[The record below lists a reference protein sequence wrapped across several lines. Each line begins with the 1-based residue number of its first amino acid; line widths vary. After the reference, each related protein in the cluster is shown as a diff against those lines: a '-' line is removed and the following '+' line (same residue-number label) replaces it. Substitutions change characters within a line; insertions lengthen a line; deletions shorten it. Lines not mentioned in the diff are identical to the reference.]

1 MLDSPDNLAP
11 TLGVMELFASLGT
24 IVLIVSGVIMLRR
37 AILLFQRS
45 RHLIPFMVG
54 RIADRPWTVQDVLTI
69 GAILAFAYAL
79 QLIVI
84 TTFGVEH
91 EEGAMQGALIIT
103 QTLMMPCAGLLAIG
117 TVLRRHN
124 RSLRT
129 MFGFGEQPWRHNLTL
144 APFCYLAAIPI
155 VFATSLTVQWI
166 LKSLGYP
173 VDPQIIVTFLSEG
186 DLPGWYFA
194 YFAFLAVVVAP
205 LFEELL
211 FRGIVFP
218 VLLRSCPLPLA
229 IAAVSLLFA
238 AIHFHLPSV
247 VPLFVIA
254 SAFSL
259 GYLWSGDIT
268 VAILIHAIF
277 NAVNMTLI
285 ILVSKGLTQP

>member
-1 MLDSPDNLAP
+1 MLDSPEYLAATP
-11 TLGVMELFASLGT
+11 GIIDLCLSLVAMVLSIAGVM
-24 IVLIVSGVIMLRR
+24 MLRR
-37 AILLFQRS
+37 AIHLLQKS
-45 RHLIPFMVG
+45 RHLLSFMVN
-54 RIADRPWTVQDVLTI
+54 RLANRPWTAQDVLTM

-84 TTFGVEH
+84 TMFGTKNEAG
-91 EEGAMQGALIIT
+91 EIQKALLIT

-117 TVLRRHN
+117 VVLRQHG
-124 RSLRT
+124 RSMRT
-129 MFGFGEQPWRHNLTL
+129 MFGFGERSWRHNLTL

-155 VFATSLTVQWI
+155 VIASSLAVQY
-166 LKSLGYP
+166 LLRSFGYP
-173 VDPQIIVTFLSEG
+173 VGPQIIVNFLSEG
-186 DLPGWYFA
+186 DLPGWYLA

-205 LFEELL
+205 IFEELL
-211 FRGIVFP
+211 FRGVVFP

-229 IAAVSLLFA
+229 ITAVSLLFA

-259 GYLWSGDIT
+259 GFLWSGDIT
-268 VAILIHAIF
+268 VPILIHAIF

-285 ILVSKGLTQP
+285 ILISKGMT